1 MHRYQP
7 RFHVVYV
14 DPRQDSHRY
23 AQHNFKTFQFPETCF
38 TAVTAYQN
46 HRITQLKI
54 ASNPFAKGFRESDPD
69 DWVCSGRSLPLSVGL
84 CRPRGARLEPGSTQQ
99 QQQRSGKYSSPPRP
113 TLPCCLGLSH
123 YSGTASFLSPF
134 PLLSLRLC
142 TPRHSPS
149 APAHPSSLFLSAA
162 SQKRTPV
169 CVACSLISI
178 CSY

>member
-99 QQQRSGKYSSPPRP
+99 QQQRSDQCLQSRMDTGAPPP
-113 TLPCCLGLSH
+113 PLPLPPAYTDRAPSCLRG
-123 YSGTASFLSPF
+123 YPAAG
-134 PLLSLRLC
+134 C
-142 TPRHSPS
+142 T
-149 APAHPSSLFLSAA
+149 
-162 SQKRTPV
+162 Q
-169 CVACSLISI
+169 
-178 CSY
+178 